1 MTLRL
6 SGHFSIFGLVFF
18 VLKYL
23 LRKLRNNGV
32 VKISNFHPKASET
45 CYNLNISKAGYYKST
60 NAVVS
65 RPYSHLCLIH
75 QNRRLSLFWYTH
87 IVM

>member
-6 SGHFSIFGLVFF
+6 SGHFSMFGLVFF

-23 LRKLRNNGV
+23 LRKLRDNGV
-32 VKISNFHPKASET
+32 VKISNLPRRHVRIEIYLRWAITTVQTLLFRAP
-45 CYNLNISKAGYYKST
+45 I
-60 NAVVS
+60 
-65 RPYSHLCLIH
+65 PICLWYTKIDAF
-75 QNRRLSLFWYTH
+75 SLFWYTN

>member
-23 LRKLRNNGV
+23 LRKLRDNGV
-32 VKISNFHPKASET
+32 VKISNFHPNASET
-45 CYNLNISKAGYYKST
+45 C
-60 NAVVS
+60 
-65 RPYSHLCLIH
+65 
-75 QNRRLSLFWYTH
+75 
-87 IVM
+87 